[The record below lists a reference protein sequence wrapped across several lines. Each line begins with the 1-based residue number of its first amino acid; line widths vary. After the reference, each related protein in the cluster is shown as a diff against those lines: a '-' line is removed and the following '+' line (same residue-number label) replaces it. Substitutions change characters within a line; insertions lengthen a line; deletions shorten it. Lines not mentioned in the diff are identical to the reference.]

1 MKNPNRYGT
10 CYKLSGKR
18 RNPYIARAY
27 TGKDKYGKP
36 IYQTIGYFKTK
47 SEGLKALMEYN
58 VKLYDI
64 SQRKITLKEV
74 FDLWKENHIKYV
86 SEKAFI
92 NNYEKPFEKLEN
104 LFGEYFN
111 DLRPLHYQ
119 TILDRIS
126 NQYSITYL
134 SKIKTVLTQLYKFAQ
149 MQDIC
154 EKDYSQGIKITG
166 KSEKEQKHFTDL
178 EVAKMIKLAPKIKN
192 TDCILTLCLMGLRP
206 TELLNITKFNVDL
219 KNRMVFNIG
228 IKTEKG
234 KAKRIPISNILFPY
248 FEQRYN
254 DTTNYLFGHSNG
266 SKMDYATFIRNI
278 YKPCLKALKIDYK
291 PPKSGRHFFATIS
304 NQQGLNSKAITDMIG
319 HTNIEFTKNKYTHT
333 EDSFLKN
340 EYEKIDEVFKN
351 L

>member
-27 TGKDKYGKP
+27 SGKNKYGKP

-58 VKLYDI
+58 LKPYDI
-64 SQRKITLKEV
+64 AKRKITLKEV

-86 SEKAFI
+86 TDRTFLT
-92 NNYEKPFEKLEN
+92 NYEKPFEKMHSLFNEN
-104 LFGEYFN
+104 FT
-111 DLRPLHYQ
+111 DLRPIHYQ
-119 TILDRIS
+119 QVLDSIA
-126 NQYSITYL
+126 NEYSVKYL

-154 EKDYSQGIKITG
+154 EKDYSQGVKVTG
-166 KSEKEQKHFTDL
+166 KAEKEQQHFTDL
-178 EVAKMIKLAPKIKN
+178 EVAKMIKLAPKIEN

-234 KAKRIPISNILFPY
+234 KAKRIPISNILLPY
-248 FEQRYN
+248 FEKRYN
-254 DTTNYLFGHSNG
+254 SANNYLFGYSDG
-266 SKMDYATFIRNI
+266 TQMTYLTFISKI
-278 YKPCLKALKIDYK
+278 YKPCLKSLKIKYK

-319 HTNIEFTKNKYTHT
+319 HTNINFTKDRYTHT
-333 EDSFLKN
+333 EDVFLKN
-340 EYEKIDEVFKN
+340 EYSKIDEVFKN